1 MVNATTMINLLLK
14 YFPYITTEQ
23 QEQFTALYSLYK
35 EANEKVNV
43 ISRKDIDELYERH
56 VLHSLSIAKFM
67 EFMPNTKVLD
77 LGTGGGF
84 PGIPLAIMFPE
95 VSFTL
100 CDSISKKIVVAEGV
114 SESLGLTNTDFVIGR
129 VENLKEQFEFVV
141 SRAVAPME
149 QLYRWTQSYLDEVD
163 RNTKINGYLLL
174 KGGDLTEETKA
185 LKKINKKLF
194 VDEYALKDWFD
205 EPFFETKKLVYI
217 YRY

>member
-1 MVNATTMINLLLK
+1 MIQLLLK
-14 YFPYITTEQ
+14 YFPYLTEEQ
-23 QEQFTALYSLYK
+23 QQQFSALYPLYK

-43 ISRKDIDELYERH
+43 ISRKDIDALYERH
-56 VLHSLSIAKFM
+56 ILHSLAIAKFI
-67 EFMPNTKVLD
+67 EFMPHTKVLD

-84 PGIPLAIMFPE
+84 PGIPLAILFPE
-95 VSFTL
+95 VNFTL
-100 CDSISKKIVVAEGV
+100 CDSISKKIVVAE
-114 SESLGLTNTDFVIGR
+114 SIAESLKLKNVDFVIGR

-141 SRAVAPME
+141 SRAVAPMD
-149 QLYRWTQSYLDEVD
+149 QLYRWTQSYLDDTD

-174 KGGDLTEETKA
+174 KGGDLSEEVKA
-185 LKKINKKLF
+185 IKRINKKLF

>member
-1 MVNATTMINLLLK
+1 MIQLLLK
-14 YFPYITTEQ
+14 YFPYLTEEQ
-23 QEQFTALYSLYK
+23 QQQFSALYPLYK

-43 ISRKDIDELYERH
+43 ISRKDIDALYERH
-56 VLHSLSIAKFM
+56 ILHSLAIAKFI
-67 EFMPNTKVLD
+67 EFMPHTKVLD

-84 PGIPLAIMFPE
+84 PGIPLAILFPE
-95 VSFTL
+95 VNFTL
-100 CDSISKKIVVAEGV
+100 CDSISKKIVVAESIAENLKLKNV
-114 SESLGLTNTDFVIGR
+114 DFVIGR

-141 SRAVAPME
+141 SRAVAPMD
-149 QLYRWTQSYLDEVD
+149 QLYRWTQSYLDDTD

-174 KGGDLTEETKA
+174 KGGDLSEEVKA
-185 LKKINKKLF
+185 IKRINKKLF

>member
-1 MVNATTMINLLLK
+1 MIQLLLK
-14 YFPYITTEQ
+14 YFPYLTEQ
-23 QEQFTALYSLYK
+23 QQQQFAALYPLYK

-56 VLHSLSIAKFM
+56 ILHSLAIAKFM
-67 EFMPNTKVLD
+67 EFMPHTKILD

-95 VSFTL
+95 VNFTL

-114 SESLGLTNTDFVIGR
+114 AESLQLKNTDFVIGR

-149 QLYRWTQSYLDEVD
+149 QLYRWTQSYLDETD

-174 KGGDLTEETKA
+174 KGGDLKEETKA
-185 LKKINKKLF
+185 IKRINKKLF
-194 VDEYALKDWFD
+194 VDEYELKDWFD

>member
-185 LKKINKKLF
+185 LKKINKKSWLTF
-194 VDEYALKDWFD
+194 G
-205 EPFFETKKLVYI
+205 
-217 YRY
+217 

>member
-1 MVNATTMINLLLK
+1 MIDLLLK

-23 QEQFTALYSLYK
+23 QEQFEALYPLYK

-43 ISRKDIDELYERH
+43 ISRKDIDLLYERH
-56 VLHSLSIAKFM
+56 ILHSLSIAKFM
-67 EFMPNTKVLD
+67 EFMPHTKILD

-114 SESLGLTNTDFVIGR
+114 SERLGLKNTDFVIGR

-149 QLYRWTQSYLDEVD
+149 QLYRWTQSYLDDTD

-174 KGGDLTEETKA
+174 KGGDLNDEVKA
-185 LKKINKKLF
+185 LKRINKKLF
-194 VDEYALKDWFD
+194 VDEYELKDWFD